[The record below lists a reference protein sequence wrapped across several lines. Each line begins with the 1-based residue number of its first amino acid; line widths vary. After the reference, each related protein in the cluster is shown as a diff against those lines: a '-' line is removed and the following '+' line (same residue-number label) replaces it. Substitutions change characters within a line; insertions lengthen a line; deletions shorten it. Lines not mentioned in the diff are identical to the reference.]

1 MNTENRDYS
10 TISPSAKMLL
20 LMKGYTDIPFMKEA
34 ATLAM
39 QPEAY
44 VQDMNSTDARFW
56 ARVLHFEERYKSVN
70 QLLTELDAQNIL
82 ELSSGFSFRGLDMV
96 QHKSVH
102 YIDTDLPDVIHTKQ
116 ALVDALNAAAEHKG
130 KLELLPLNALDEAA
144 LNEIVSRFPDGPV
157 AIVNE
162 GLLMYLGMEE
172 KTRLAAIIH
181 KALKQHGGCWITA
194 DIYQQM
200 DMSALGGRE
209 SSEDKFFREHNIEAN
224 KFDSFD
230 AAKAFFTANG
240 FEIDKEATTDPSQ
253 LTSLPYF
260 IKTIPAEKLKELQGR
275 EKMRVTW
282 RLRAV

>member
-1 MNTENRDYS
+1 MNTGNRDYS

-20 LMKGYTDIPFMKEA
+20 LMKGHTDIPFMKEA

-44 VQDMNSTDARFW
+44 VPDTDHNDARFW

-70 QLLTELDAQNIL
+70 RLLDELDVPHVL

-96 QHKSVH
+96 QHKNVH
-102 YIDTDLPDVIHTKQ
+102 YIDTDLPDVIQAKQ
-116 ALVDALNAAAEHKG
+116 QLVHALDKGGHKG
-130 KLELLPLNALDEAA
+130 RLELLPLNALDETAFAA
-144 LNEIVSRFPDGPV
+144 TVSRFANGPV
-157 AIVNE
+157 TIVNE
-162 GLLMYLGMEE
+162 GLLMYLGMAE
-172 KTRLAAIIH
+172 KTQLASIIY
-181 KALKQHGGCWITA
+181 KVLRQRGGYWITA
-194 DIYQQM
+194 DVYQHM

-209 SSEDKFFREHNIEAN
+209 SSEDRFFREHNIEAN

-230 AAKAFFTANG
+230 AARAFFTANG
-240 FEIDKEATTDPSQ
+240 FVVEKEAVTDPAQ

-260 IKTIPAEKLKELQGR
+260 IKTIPPEKMQELQGK

-282 RLRAV
+282 LLRVE